1 MILLFRGASQKL
13 TLVVDDCC
21 NRDPDDPRCS
31 IWGTCSF
38 HVFLRLW
45 CFFNQVAR
53 LLIGIGSLLHE
64 MTEPSRV
71 RRGSLRKSVWSPRVP
86 RKMLQVLSVS
96 TFFIVIAIWTN
107 GMGRKR
113 VFEEVKLAK
122 SWNCWVSFGWLVIGN
137 GKISSW
143 ILFKEAAFC
152 WCNEFCHKMIQTW
165 YLDSLRWTDKKYQC
179 EGNCVCVCRV

>member
-1 MILLFRGASQKL
+1 MDRDDISILGWFSLRDALLTQWTCWMILLFRGASQKL

-21 NRDPDDPRCS
+21 NRDPDVRFEVL
-31 IWGTCSF
+31 G
-38 HVFLRLW
+38 VFMCLSEFGV
-45 CFFNQVAR
+45 FFNQVAR

-107 GMGRKR
+107 GMGGRGC
-113 VFEEVKLAK
+113 L
-122 SWNCWVSFGWLVIGN
+122 
-137 GKISSW
+137 
-143 ILFKEAAFC
+143 
-152 WCNEFCHKMIQTW
+152 
-165 YLDSLRWTDKKYQC
+165 KK
-179 EGNCVCVCRV
+179 